1 MKYREFSAMAG
12 AMYDEIP
19 PVFREGVSGVTV
31 EREAKGHPTIAG
43 IWTLGECVTDH
54 WPDALGGHGDTSS
67 EIVLY
72 HGSFREL
79 ASRDPRFDWEPE
91 LWETMLHEL
100 LHHREAAA
108 DEDGLDVFDWAMDQN
123 FRRLEGMEF
132 DPFYHR
138 ALPADP
144 EGHVRLDGET
154 FVDVALPAG
163 EPVAEF
169 SWRGRRW
176 SVRVPLD
183 CELLWARVRNLAG
196 GRLWVVAERPEPWWR
211 RLLRRTAPEA
221 WMLDRRA
228 LPARPA

>member
-1 MKYREFSAMAG
+1 MMYGTFAALAG
-12 AMYDEIP
+12 AMYDDIP
-19 PVFREGVSGVTV
+19 ALFREGISGVTV
-31 EREAKGHPTIAG
+31 ERDPRGHPILPG

-54 WPDALGGHGDTSS
+54 WPDALGGHGDTRS

-72 HGSFREL
+72 HGSFQEL
-79 ASRDPRFDWEPE
+79 ATGDARFDWEAE

-108 DEDGLDVFDWAMDQN
+108 DEDGLDVFDWAMDQHY
-123 FRRLEGMEF
+123 RRLEGLEF

-138 ALPADP
+138 VLPSDA

-154 FVDVALPAG
+154 FVNLRLAPD
-163 EPVAEF
+163 EPVADF

-196 GRLWVVAERPEPWWR
+196 GRLWVIAERSTPWWR
-211 RLLRRTAPEA
+211 RLLRRSAPGL
-221 WMLDRRA
+221 WVLDRRA
-228 LPARPA
+228 LPAAPV